1 MQIQFA
7 KVIEC
12 ADPGTDELLI
22 TGVAVRYDSI
32 GHPSDGVPTIIR
44 AGALQG
50 LDSVTLDMYHNRG
63 RLIAR
68 SPRTMQFIDGPKEL
82 RLKANP
88 VRTREAE
95 DAVELIRGGVI
106 TGLSIDARVTKH
118 VMKGNIRVIEQ
129 AELASVALVDR
140 PGFSDTH
147 VTAVGPDIRPLTS
160 LVPWCL

>member
-32 GHPSDGVPTIIR
+32 GHPSDGVPTVIR

-95 DAVELIRGGVI
+95 DAVELIRAGVI
-106 TGLSIDARVTKH
+106 TGLSIDARANQARDEGQYPCDRGSRTRFH
-118 VMKGNIRVIEQ
+118 RTRRSPRVQ
-129 AELASVALVDR
+129 RHPRDGSRA
-140 PGFSDTH
+140 
-147 VTAVGPDIRPLTS
+147 
-160 LVPWCL
+160 